1 MSEKNLARV
10 IEFEGQSVPAVFFRG
25 RWCWPATSVGK
36 AVGYK
41 EGRIV
46 VDKIRGDWREEF
58 VEGKDYEVLNQSDL
72 KAFREVS
79 SDSLETSKFAGRML
93 ILTESGLDL
102 ALVLAKTAKGRRLRR
117 MLVDYILPQLRAEG
131 TATLPGASIHLDEQA
146 LARVVTS
153 IVPQVVAAV
162 IPEVLK
168 ALPTSAPDPRV
179 AEMQERLA
187 KLEARL
193 ASGVIGPVA
202 ALDHIVAP
210 LRVLCSTSPGELH
223 KRIHARFSKKLR
235 NDLNFNMRGS
245 VWANLPHESLADAI
259 LLIERYRPEIAAELA
274 EAARVRAARDRKQPD
289 LPFSSN

>member
-1 MSEKNLARV
+1 
-10 IEFEGQSVPAVFFRG
+10 
-25 RWCWPATSVGK
+25 
-36 AVGYK
+36 
-41 EGRIV
+41 
-46 VDKIRGDWREEF
+46 
-58 VEGKDYEVLNQSDL
+58 
-72 KAFREVS
+72 
-79 SDSLETSKFAGRML
+79 ML

-245 VWANLPHESLADAI
+245 TWANLPHESLADAI

-274 EAARVRAARDRKQPD
+274 EAARVRAARDKKQPN
-289 LPFSSN
+289 LPFNSN